1 MKKQL
6 LAIALTGAFAAS
18 TAHAQAPHEQSDN
31 SWISISGQ
39 VSNPTEDGFTLNYGE
54 GEIAVDMSDAP
65 WYDMKGPFSEGARVS
80 VYGEI
85 DRDESSQTS
94 IEANSVFVESVGR
107 LFSPTET
114 VYGPPEI
121 IPVVPVRVGDFT
133 YTGRVETVGDDA
145 FTIDTGRRQLTIDVS
160 EMANNPLDNEG
171 ALQLKQGDTVMV
183 YGVLDAKLGASRT
196 VTADSIITVDNRARG
211 DS

>member
-1 MKKQL
+1 MKQHL
-6 LAIALTGAFAAS
+6 LAIALTGVFAAS
-18 TAHAQAPHEQSDN
+18 TAYAQAPQEQSEN

-39 VSNPTEDGFTLNYGE
+39 VTNPTEDGFTLNYGE
-54 GEIAVDMSDAP
+54 GEIPVNINDAP
-65 WYDMKGPFSEGARVS
+65 WYDIKGPFAEGARVS

-85 DRDESSQTS
+85 DQDESAETS

-114 VYGPPEI
+114 IYGPPEI

-133 YTGRVETVGDDA
+133 YTGRVGTIGENA
-145 FTIDTGRRQLTIDVS
+145 FTIDTGRRQLTIDIS
-160 EMANNPLDNEG
+160 EMANNPLDDQG
-171 ALQLKQGDTVMV
+171 ALRLKQGDMVMV

-196 VTADSIITVDNRARG
+196 VTADSIITIDNRSGG

>member
-6 LAIALTGAFAAS
+6 MALTLTGVLAAS
-18 TAHAQAPHEQSDN
+18 TAHAQAPQEQSEN

-39 VSNPTEDGFTLNYGE
+39 VSNPTEDGFTLDYGE
-54 GEIAVDMSDAP
+54 GEIPVTVKDAP
-65 WYDMKGPFSEGARVS
+65 WYDIKGPFAEGATVS

-85 DRDESSQTS
+85 DQDDSSQTS
-94 IEANSVFVESVGR
+94 IEANSVFVESIGR
-107 LFSPTET
+107 LFSATET
-114 VYGPPEI
+114 IYGPPEI
-121 IPVVPVRVGDFT
+121 IPVVPVRVGDYT
-133 YTGRVETVGDDA
+133 YTGRVETIGDEA
-145 FTIDTGRRQLTIDVS
+145 FTIDTGRRELTIDIS
-160 EMANNPLDNEG
+160 EMANNPLDDQG
-171 ALQLKQGDTVMV
+171 ALQLEQGDMVMV